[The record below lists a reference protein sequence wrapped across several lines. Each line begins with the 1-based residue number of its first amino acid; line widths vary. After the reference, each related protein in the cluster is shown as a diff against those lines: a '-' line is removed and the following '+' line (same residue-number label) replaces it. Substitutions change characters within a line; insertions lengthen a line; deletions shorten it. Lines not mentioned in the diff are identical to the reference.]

1 MEVST
6 AELTASLADEV
17 QELDSEEIDIERPIT
32 ELSVWNSINSL
43 FILNRIHQDFGVLL
57 TIEEIRKS
65 KSIKSL
71 VGLISNK
78 QKMKKRIEQ
87 R

>member
-6 AELTASLADEV
+6 TELTASLADEIE
-17 QELDSEEIDIERPIT
+17 ELDLEEIDMERSIT

-43 FILNRIHQDFGVLL
+43 FILNRIHQDFGVQL

-65 KSIKSL
+65 QSIKSL
-71 VGLISNK
+71 VSLISYK

-87 R
+87 